1 MRDGNIAFLT
11 TICSKIAYMLILAFY
26 TLPSDLHQESYDVT
40 LGDCNYDC
48 LAIMVKI
55 GT

>member
-1 MRDGNIAFLT
+1 MRDGKIAFLT

-26 TLPSDLHQESYDVT
+26 TLPSDLQQVSYDVP
-40 LGDCNYDC
+40 LRNRNQDC
-48 LAIMVKI
+48 LVILVKI